1 MITEEGY
8 GAMFRKLIISTDYGS
23 KLGTQTNLNW
33 MLECRWYFE
42 MDSFDSLYE
51 RTNGRKEKSMTGTPV
66 FAKLWSD
73 PNPETTQMLSETRK
87 YCSNDI

>member
-8 GAMFRKLIISTDYGS
+8 GAMFRKLIISADYGS
-23 KLGTQTNLNW
+23 KLGTQTNLDW

-51 RTNGRKEKSMTGTPV
+51 QWTEGEEHDRDACVCQTLVSSKPG
-66 FAKLWSD
+66 D
-73 PNPETTQMLSETRK
+73 
-87 YCSNDI
+87 YSNVI